1 MIQDKFTSIASLYSK
16 LGLLAAIKSVVS
28 ITALKLH
35 YSSRITRL
43 VAASLFQVFAVHT
56 LNPMFTVTKRS
67 GKRAKHLLTVS
78 PNVEAKFSVL
88 GKKS

>member
-1 MIQDKFTSIASLYSK
+1 MIQDKFTSIASLFSK

-43 VAASLFQVFAVHT
+43 VAASLFQVCAGDTFNPVFAV
-56 LNPMFTVTKRS
+56 TKRRS
-67 GKRAKHLLTVS
+67 GKRANHSLTVS
-78 PNVEAKFSVL
+78 PNVEAKFPLL
-88 GKKS
+88 GES